1 MKTIFD
7 PQLDIF
13 SISEEEIARQIC
25 VIEFRLFSKIRV
37 CFFSSFFF
45 FLISY
50 YFLCI
55 AFRII
60 KSILE

>member
-37 CFFSSFFF
+37 CFFSSFCFF
-45 FLISY
+45 F
-50 YFLCI
+50 FD
-55 AFRII
+55 
-60 KSILE
+60 ILLFFMYSLQNY